1 VRLYT
6 TREDKVEEGS
16 TGFNAEGV
24 DFDLDDAQKYLEG
37 LNFPASKEEVLSSAE
52 GNGAPGELIRSI
64 ESLPKGEFSEPEDFM
79 NHLRAVPNRD
89 N

>member
-1 VRLYT
+1 M
-6 TREDKVEEGS
+6 EEGS

-24 DFDLDDAQKYLEG
+24 DSDLDDAQGYLEG
-37 LNFPASKEEVLSSAE
+37 LNFPASKEEMLSTVE
-52 GNGAPGELIRSI
+52 GNEAPSELIRSI
-64 ESLPKGEFSEPEDFM
+64 ESLPKGEFSDREDFM

>member
-1 VRLYT
+1 MRG
-6 TREDKVEEGS
+6 DKVEEGS

-24 DFDLDDAQKYLEG
+24 DFDLDDAQGYLEG
-37 LNFPASKEEVLSSAE
+37 LSFPASKGDLLSTVE
-52 GNGAPGELIRSI
+52 GNGAPSELIRSI